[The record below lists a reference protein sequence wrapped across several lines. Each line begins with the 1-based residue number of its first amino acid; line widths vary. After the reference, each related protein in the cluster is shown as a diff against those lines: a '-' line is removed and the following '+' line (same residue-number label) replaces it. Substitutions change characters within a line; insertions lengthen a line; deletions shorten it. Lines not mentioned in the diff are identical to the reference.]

1 MKIPIHNADD
11 EPQGGESSQAVPE
24 GPSGSPASVP
34 MPDLPSP
41 APEVGPP
48 PEHDQGLEAALAE
61 KTREYE
67 AVRQQLL
74 RLMADFDNYRKR
86 INRQHDEARQF
97 AVTDLVLALLPGFDN
112 LERALSAARQ
122 DTASTSAAIVEG
134 VTMVLRQ
141 FKEAL
146 AKVGVHE
153 IQAQG
158 QPFDPTRHEA
168 VDMVGAS
175 VSDDGLVVK
184 EVQRGYLL
192 NDRLLRPAKVVVGKA
207 ERHASPGGA

>member
-11 EPQGGESSQAVPE
+11 DPQGGVRHQTMP
-24 GPSGSPASVP
+24 GGQSGSSAS
-34 MPDLPSP
+34 MPDPDVSPP
-41 APEVGPP
+41 APEVVPP
-48 PEHDQGLEAALAE
+48 PEHDQALEAALAE
-61 KTREYE
+61 KTQECE

-86 INRQHDEARQF
+86 VNRQQDEARQF
-97 AVTDLVLALLPGFDN
+97 AVTGLVLALLPGFDN
-112 LERALSAARQ
+112 LERALNAARH
-122 DTASTSAAIVEG
+122 DSASTSAAIVEG

-146 AKVGVHE
+146 AKAGVHE
-153 IQAQG
+153 VQAQG

-168 VDMVGAS
+168 VDIVGVPAS
-175 VSDDGLVVK
+175 EDGLVVE

-207 ERHASPGGA
+207 ERHASPGGT

>member
-1 MKIPIHNADD
+1 MKIPIHHADD
-11 EPQGGESSQAVPE
+11 DPQGGEPHQAVPD
-24 GPSGSPASVP
+24 GPSGSSASMPA
-34 MPDLPSP
+34 PDLPSP
-41 APEVGPP
+41 TPEVVPP
-48 PEHDQGLEAALAE
+48 PEREHALEAALAE
-61 KTREYE
+61 KTQEYE
-67 AVRQQLL
+67 AARQQLL

-86 INRQHDEARQF
+86 VNRQHDEARQV

-122 DTASTSAAIVEG
+122 DTPSTSAAIVEG
-134 VTMVLRQ
+134 ITMVLRQ

-153 IQAQG
+153 VQAQG

-168 VDMVGAS
+168 VDMVGVA
-175 VSDDGLVVK
+175 VSEDGLVVK
-184 EVQRGYLL
+184 EVQHGYLL

-207 ERHASPGGA
+207 ERHASQGGT